1 MITSFVII
9 LSLSNAL
16 TGCSVRS
23 PMARVVGGLE
33 APFHRFEPNNVEF
46 KKFKNIFVQYAT
58 KDGERDKQLRHFFD
72 AYDRVR
78 NEYVYALLYFL
89 QKLLNDLIKI
99 DHHYLRNISIF
110 HEQY

>member
-1 MITSFVII
+1 MFKNSIKLLSPLMITFFVII

-46 KKFKNIFVQYAT
+46 KKFK
-58 KDGERDKQLRHFFD
+58 KSEGGEPGHPGQPSQHGCPLPPSDLRFFK
-72 AYDRVR
+72 
-78 NEYVYALLYFL
+78 FL
-89 QKLLNDLIKI
+89 KFFK
-99 DHHYLRNISIF
+99 F
-110 HEQY
+110 F